1 MPMQANNNTENIE
14 KQFDAISKITQQ
26 LTSLN
31 ELVGT
36 IQNAMLADPSIQ
48 FGNGNIFKTGYSAEL
63 DSYIEA
69 KFSAK
74 QWINKFQEDER
85 NSTGIS
91 TLKVSFNSVFGYY
104 IEITKIHSNK
114 VPPHYE
120 RKQTLT
126 NAERYTTPIL
136 KEFETKILDA
146 EIKIHEIEQKLFN
159 EIKFKTLEYIEQIQ
173 QNAFAI
179 AQLDCLQ
186 SFATVAKSNNYVKP
200 NIDESLVLEIE
211 GGRHPVIEKMLPAGE
226 TFTPNSTLLDC
237 ENEQIHIITGPN
249 MAGKSCYLRQTA
261 LIVLLGQIGCFV
273 PARRAHFGLVDRIF
287 TRVGA
292 QDNITSGESTF
303 LVEMQET
310 AYILNNATQKSLIL
324 LDEVGRG
331 TATFDGISIAWAI
344 TEHLHNIVGA
354 KTLFATHY
362 HELNDL
368 AERYERIKNYR
379 AEVIEKNNKIIFSH
393 IISRGSS
400 DHSFGIY
407 VGKMAGLPSSV
418 IDRADEI
425 MVDLEKNSSAD
436 SEQKLFRNST
446 EFATKKKQIKQIDY
460 AETNQLS
467 IFEFRDDVLRDKI
480 RSVDINAITPIQAIQ
495 LLEELKNT
503 IQP

>member
-1 MPMQANNNTENIE
+1 VQ
-14 KQFDAISKITQQ
+14 S
-26 LTSLN
+26 
-31 ELVGT
+31 
-36 IQNAMLADPSIQ
+36 AMLSDPSIQ
-48 FGNGNIFKTGYSAEL
+48 FGNGNIFKKGYSEEL

-74 QWINKFQEDER
+74 QWLEKFQEQER
-85 NSTGIS
+85 INTGIS
-91 TLKVSFNSVFGYY
+91 TLKVSFNSVFGYF
-104 IEITKIHSNK
+104 IEITKIHNSK

-146 EIKIHEIEQKLFN
+146 EFKIQELEQHLFSGIKSKI
-159 EIKFKTLEYIEQIQ
+159 LEYIEQIQ
-173 QNAFAI
+173 QNAFAL

-186 SFATVAKSNNYVKP
+186 SFANVAKLNDYVKP
-200 NIDESLVLEIE
+200 KIDESLTLDIE
-211 GGRHPVIEKMLPAGE
+211 NGRHPVIEKMLPAGE
-226 TFTPNSTLLDC
+226 KYTPNSTFLDC
-237 ENEQIHIITGPN
+237 ENDQIHIITGPN

-261 LIVLLGQIGCFV
+261 LIILLGQIGSFV
-273 PARRAHFGLVDRIF
+273 PARRANFGLVDRIF

-310 AYILNNATQKSLIL
+310 AYILNNATQRSLIL

-331 TATFDGISIAWAI
+331 TATFDGISIAWSIA
-344 TEHLHNIVGA
+344 EHLHNFVGA

-368 AERYERIKNYR
+368 AERFARIKNYR
-379 AEVIEKNNKIIFSH
+379 AEVIEKNNSIIFSH
-393 IISRGSS
+393 KISQGSS

-418 IDRADEI
+418 IDRAGEI
-425 MVDLEKNSSAD
+425 MLDLERNSSSE
-436 SEQKLFRNST
+436 SEQKLFINTST
-446 EFATKKKQIKQIDY
+446 VAKKKQINS
-460 AETNQLS
+460 ATVSNQLS

-480 RSVDINAITPIQAIQ
+480 RSVDINAITPIQALQ

-503 IQP
+503 VKFL